1 MNQGWC
7 YFNKLKV
14 LDSLQDVLLQ
24 IDIVW
29 KTKTHILVD
38 LDSDKLVKDK
48 LGRDLLQVI
57 RDSKLLELLEC

>member
-1 MNQGWC
+1 MNNGWC
-7 YFNKLKV
+7 YFNKILI
-14 LDSLQDVLLQ
+14 LDSLQ
-24 IDIVW
+24 DIVW